1 MKFTN
6 TINED
11 ISEALFNALPTAAAI
26 IAEGGDIIATNSK
39 WDSESKGIQWFGIEK
54 TGDNY
59 FDHCE
64 KAVKNG
70 DDHALKLIFGLRDVI
85 DRAKNQFEL
94 TAPYNKKSN
103 ELNWFKV
110 LITPYDQD
118 CVLVQFED
126 ITKSMK
132 SMQSLRE
139 STEIYSQHFKNSLA
153 GIILG
158 TPEGDII
165 DINPAACN
173 ILGYDKEELMKG
185 GRTLIT
191 DDNSPINKKA
201 NTIREKKSIYE
212 GEKEYTHK
220 SGEII
225 IVEVSSVLYKNEH
238 NQLRIINTFRDKSK
252 EKATLRELQIER
264 RFTESVINSIP
275 NVFFVIDKDLELVR
289 WNNTF
294 EEMFNP
300 EDLISG
306 KQVLEYIVEGDRARL
321 NSIVSDVFT
330 SGTGHAVVEVM
341 TKKGNR
347 HFHVLLSKFAN
358 TGDDFLVGTATDI
371 TDIIEIEKERDK
383 NYELISQ
390 LFESSPLG
398 MIMMNKDHKIT
409 KVNDSFTTLF
419 GYNKLE
425 LIGENLINMVVPEEE
440 MECFNSFCKEVFE
453 GRGGNRE
460 VVRET
465 KSGEKRNIIINAI
478 PIWQDDEVVAAYSI
492 YVDLTEQKRLEA
504 RLQDSL
510 DEKEV
515 LLQEVHHRVKNNLA
529 VIAGLLDLQIMEED
543 TPLIEGKLNEVR
555 SRIFTIA
562 KIHETIY
569 QKEEVVH
576 LRFDDYLNSVM
587 IALPQVQGGDADISV
602 KTDFDEVTLNLN
614 QAVPCGLAINEIMN
628 IIFTDNDNL
637 MDLAVSLKYESDLV
651 QLVFESEN
659 FDLDSIDPVDSE
671 LGFRNK
677 LIEIFLSQING
688 SLSTSKEGI
697 NKVILTFKKA
707 DTRGSSS
714 SVLNTKELG
723 RSNH

>member
-1 MKFTN
+1 MKLTN
-6 TINED
+6 TINEEV
-11 ISEALFNALPTAAAI
+11 SEALFNALPTAAAI
-26 IAEGGDIIATNSK
+26 IAEEGEIIVTNSK
-39 WDSESKGIQWFGIEK
+39 WESDDRGYQWFGIK
-54 TGDNY
+54 NTNGNY

-70 DDHALKLIFGLRDVI
+70 DDHALKLIFGLRDVL
-85 DRAKNQFEL
+85 DRAKHQFEL
-94 TAPYNKKSN
+94 TAPYSKKGA
-103 ELNWFKV
+103 ELSWFKV
-110 LITPYDQD
+110 LITPYDEASA
-118 CVLVQFED
+118 LLQFED
-126 ITKSMK
+126 VTKSMK
-132 SMQSLRE
+132 AMQSLRE

-158 TPEGDII
+158 TPDGQII
-165 DINPAACN
+165 DINPAACKM
-173 ILGYDKEELMKG
+173 LGYSKDEILKG
-185 GRTLIT
+185 GRTLIA
-191 DDNSPINKKA
+191 DDNRPINKKA
-201 NTIREKKSIYE
+201 KTIREKKSIYE
-212 GEKEYTHK
+212 GEKEYIHK

-225 IVEVSSVLYKNEH
+225 TVEVSSVLYKNEH

-275 NVFFVIDKDLELVR
+275 NIFFVIDKNLMLVR

-300 EDLISG
+300 EDLNSG
-306 KQVLEYIVEGDRARL
+306 KEVLEYIVEGDRERL
-321 NSIVSDVFT
+321 NNIVSDVFT

-358 TGDDFLVGTATDI
+358 TGEDFLVGTATDI
-371 TDIIEIEKERDK
+371 TDVIEIEKERDK

-398 MIMMNKDHKIT
+398 MVMMNKDHKIT

-419 GYNKLE
+419 GFNKLE
-425 LIGENLINMVVPEEE
+425 LIGENLNNMVVPEDE
-440 MECFNSFCKEVFE
+440 MECFNSFSKEVFE
-453 GRGGNRE
+453 GKGGNRE

-492 YVDLTEQKRLEA
+492 YVDLTEQKRMEA
-504 RLQDSL
+504 RLQNSL

-587 IALPQVQGGDADISV
+587 NALPQVQGGNTDISV

-628 IIFTDNDNL
+628 IIFSNNDNL
-637 MDLAVSLKYESDLV
+637 MDLAVSLKHKNDMV
-651 QLVFESEN
+651 KLVFESEN
-659 FDLDSIDPVDSE
+659 FDLHSIDPDSGD

-697 NKVILTFKKA
+697 KKVILTFKKA
-707 DTRGSSS
+707 DLRGSSS
-714 SVLNTKELG
+714 SILNTKELG
-723 RSNH
+723 RS